1 MWTKFSKVMFIYG
14 WEGDINMKR
23 LNYVINVY
31 MDEELY
37 SKIEEL
43 SKKLQIYSKSRIIR
57 YILEGLFRKYSTS
70 EVTELVLL
78 GAKGEGI
85 RRVYDCCNGL
95 TAKEIANETRLAVP
109 TVHQHLRK
117 LIKMGL
123 VVKRGK
129 RYYKRE
135 IILEYYKTIA
145 KEKIEWWKRE
155 LEMAKRMEK

>member
-1 MWTKFSKVMFIYG
+1 M

-31 MDEELY
+31 MDKELY

-57 YILEGLFRKYSTS
+57 YILEGLFGKYSTS

-135 IILEYYKTIA
+135 IIVEYYKTIA

-155 LEMAKRMEK
+155 LEMAKRKMGEVEK

>member
-1 MWTKFSKVMFIYG
+1 
-14 WEGDINMKR
+14 MKR
-23 LNYVINVY
+23 LDHMINVY
-31 MDEELY
+31 MDKELY

-43 SKKLQIYSKSRIIR
+43 SKKLQIYGRSRIIR
-57 YILEGLFRKYSTS
+57 YILEGLFRKYRID
-70 EVTELVLL
+70 EIAELVLL

-135 IILEYYKTIA
+135 IIVEYYKTVTR
-145 KEKIEWWKRE
+145 EKIEWWKRE
-155 LEMAKRMEK
+155 IELAKRKMGEMEK

>member
-1 MWTKFSKVMFIYG
+1 
-14 WEGDINMKR
+14 MKR

-31 MDEELY
+31 VDEELY

-43 SKKLQIYSKSRIIR
+43 SKKLQIYGKSRIIR
-57 YILEGLFRKYSTS
+57 YILEGLFRKYSTD
-70 EVTELVLL
+70 EIAEIVLL

-95 TAKEIANETRLAVP
+95 TAKEIADETRLAVP
-109 TVHQHLRK
+109 PVHQHLRK

-135 IILEYYKTIA
+135 IIVEYYKTIT

>member
-1 MWTKFSKVMFIYG
+1 M

-23 LNYVINVY
+23 LNYVVDVY
-31 MDEELY
+31 MDKELY

-109 TVHQHLRK
+109 TVYQHLRK

-135 IILEYYKTIA
+135 IILEYYKAMA

-155 LEMAKRMEK
+155 IELAKRKMGEVEK

>member
-1 MWTKFSKVMFIYG
+1 M

-31 MDEELY
+31 MDKELY

-43 SKKLQIYSKSRIIR
+43 SKKLQIYGKSRIIR
-57 YILEGLFRKYSTS
+57 YILEGLFRKYSTD
-70 EVTELVLL
+70 EIAEIVLL
-78 GAKGEGI
+78 GAKGEGMSK
-85 RRVYDCCNGL
+85 VYDCCNGL

-109 TVHQHLRK
+109 TVYQHLNK

-135 IILEYYKTIA
+135 IIVEYYKTITR
-145 KEKIEWWKRE
+145 EKIEWWKRE
-155 LEMAKRMEK
+155 IELAKRKMGEMEK

>member
-1 MWTKFSKVMFIYG
+1 MWD
-14 WEGDINMKR
+14 GDINMKR

-43 SKKLQIYSKSRIIR
+43 SKKLQIYGKSRIIR
-57 YILEGLFRKYSTS
+57 YILEGLFRKYRID
-70 EVTELVLL
+70 EIAELVLL
-78 GAKGEGI
+78 GARGEGMSK
-85 RRVYDCCNGL
+85 VYDCCNGL

-109 TVHQHLRK
+109 TVYQHLRK

-135 IILEYYKTIA
+135 IIVEYYKAMA